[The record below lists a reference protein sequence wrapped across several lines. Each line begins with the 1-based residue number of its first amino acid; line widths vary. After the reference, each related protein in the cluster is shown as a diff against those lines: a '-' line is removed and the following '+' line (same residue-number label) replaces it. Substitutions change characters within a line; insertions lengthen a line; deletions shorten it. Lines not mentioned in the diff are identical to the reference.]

1 MRLYFLRHAEA
12 LDGEDDAARP
22 LSPHGRKQSK
32 AMAEFLR
39 QAGVKFDRVMSS
51 PLVRAHQTA
60 EIVVCSMGGGG
71 KVKLEIADALR
82 NETSEAQW
90 NRWLPSLRE
99 EGHVL
104 LVGHEPSLAEHVRSL
119 LGMAH
124 TEALRLPKGALACV
138 ESDDGHSGRLKYLVT
153 PRSLGL

>member
-22 LSPHGRKQSK
+22 LSPHGRKQSEGI
-32 AMAEFLR
+32 AEFLR
-39 QAGVKFDRVMSS
+39 GAGVKFDRAITS

-60 EIVVCSMGGGG
+60 EILLRSMGGAG
-71 KVKLEIADALR
+71 KVKLEIAEALL
-82 NETSEAQW
+82 NETSDGQW
-90 NRWLPSLRE
+90 NRWLHSLRE
-99 EGHVL
+99 DGHVL
-104 LVGHEPSLAEHVRSL
+104 LVGHEPSLAERVRLL
-119 LGMAH
+119 LGIAH
-124 TEALRLPKGALACV
+124 SESLRLPKAGLACI